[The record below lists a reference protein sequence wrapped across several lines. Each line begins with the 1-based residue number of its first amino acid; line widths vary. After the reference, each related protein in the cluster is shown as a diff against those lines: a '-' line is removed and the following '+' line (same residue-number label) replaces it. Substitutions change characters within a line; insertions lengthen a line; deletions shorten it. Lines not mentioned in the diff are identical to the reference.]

1 MWRSRA
7 AAFTVKARTAARRTD
22 NSLRLL
28 SAEHIIGAM
37 RRLFALVFVCA
48 CAVGQWES
56 VPAEHPATQYEL
68 SFLRVTVLG
77 PPELADA
84 MAREGF
90 QVVNHPAYKE
100 DLELRY
106 RHGVATLRSGGYF
119 VDEIRGDDLDQIASR
134 LARSKRVK
142 DFVVMSGTVEQ
153 RTVPGM

>member
-1 MWRSRA
+1 MLAGCRGFAVDVTTAGRRTANRLRAIRA
-7 AAFTVKARTAARRTD
+7 A
-22 NSLRLL
+22 
-28 SAEHIIGAM
+28 HIIRRM
-37 RRLFALVFVCA
+37 RRCWPLLFSFA

-56 VPAEHPATQYEL
+56 VPAEHPPTQHEL

-84 MAREGF
+84 MAQEGF

-106 RHGVATLRSGGYF
+106 RNGVATLRSGGYF
-119 VDEIRGDDLDQIASR
+119 VDEIRGGDLDEIAYR
-134 LARSKRVK
+134 FARSKRVK
-142 DFVVMSGTVEQ
+142 DFIVMSGTVEQ